1 MPFLQDHPR
10 FAGISLPPSGWV
22 LAILLV
28 LYICVGLVGHDPWK
42 HDDAITIGL
51 VYDIYTNGH
60 WLMPQL
66 AGQPYPDAPL
76 YYWVA
81 ASAAHLFS
89 WILPLHD
96 ATRLASGVFTLLALE
111 FILLAARELHG
122 KEHAANAPLALAGS
136 IGFLYHAHEAQPML
150 AALCALTAAYWALA
164 LLPRRP
170 RFAAL
175 VLGFALA
182 GGFLSN
188 GMLPLLAV
196 LPATVLALWKSDEK
210 PRLGAHLLGAVLLA
224 AALAGAWLIPLGYRA
239 PEYLTQFLSAETAP
253 IFAAHNP
260 IANILRQLGLLV
272 WYAWPA
278 LPLAA
283 WALWAKRRALS
294 TRALAWPGLAFV
306 ATLLIL
312 GIGVEVRSA
321 SALLLLPPLVLLATP
336 GVALLRRG
344 AANAFDWFGMMAFTF
359 FAGIA
364 WIAWSA
370 MTFGW
375 PERLARQAARLEP
388 GFVARFDIVTALI
401 ALACTLTWFW
411 LIFTSPRSP
420 MRGLMHWMAGLTLLW
435 VLIANLLMPWIDY
448 GKSYRPVAGQLS
460 AALPARIQDG
470 NPERGRCIANGNL
483 PNSILASL
491 YYFNNL
497 RTLPLES
504 EAGKRCNWLLV
515 HGEVRDTAKMSA
527 AGWRKVWE
535 GKRPGDRRE
544 SDKFHVYR
552 RDRSHP
558 LAEMPELPPPD
569 TRETALPAPRPLEAN
584 PPAPPAP

>member
-260 IANILRQLGLLV
+260 VANILRQLGLLV

-388 GFVARFDIVTALI
+388 GFVARFDIVTVLI

-420 MRGLMHWMAGLTLLW
+420 MRGLMHWMAGLTLFW

>member
-1 MPFLQDHPR
+1 M
-10 FAGISLPPSGWV
+10 
-22 LAILLV
+22 
-28 LYICVGLVGHDPWK
+28 
-42 HDDAITIGL
+42 
-51 VYDIYTNGH
+51 
-60 WLMPQL
+60 
-66 AGQPYPDAPL
+66 
-76 YYWVA
+76 
-81 ASAAHLFS
+81 
-89 WILPLHD
+89 
-96 ATRLASGVFTLLALE
+96 
-111 FILLAARELHG
+111 
-122 KEHAANAPLALAGS
+122 
-136 IGFLYHAHEAQPML
+136 
-150 AALCALTAAYWALA
+150 
-164 LLPRRP
+164 
-170 RFAAL
+170 
-175 VLGFALA
+175 
-182 GGFLSN
+182 
-188 GMLPLLAV
+188 
-196 LPATVLALWKSDEK
+196 
-210 PRLGAHLLGAVLLA
+210 
-224 AALAGAWLIPLGYRA
+224 
-239 PEYLTQFLSAETAP
+239 
-253 IFAAHNP
+253 
-260 IANILRQLGLLV
+260 
-272 WYAWPA
+272 
-278 LPLAA
+278 
-283 WALWAKRRALS
+283 
-294 TRALAWPGLAFV
+294 
-306 ATLLIL
+306 
-312 GIGVEVRSA
+312 
-321 SALLLLPPLVLLATP
+321 
-336 GVALLRRG
+336 
-344 AANAFDWFGMMAFTF
+344 
-359 FAGIA
+359 
-364 WIAWSA
+364 
-370 MTFGW
+370 
-375 PERLARQAARLEP
+375 
-388 GFVARFDIVTALI
+388 TALI

-420 MRGLMHWMAGLTLLW
+420 MRGLMHWMAGLTLFW

>member
-375 PERLARQAARLEP
+375 PE
-388 GFVARFDIVTALI
+388 G
-401 ALACTLTWFW
+401 W
-411 LIFTSPRSP
+411 
-420 MRGLMHWMAGLTLLW
+420 
-435 VLIANLLMPWIDY
+435 
-448 GKSYRPVAGQLS
+448 
-460 AALPARIQDG
+460 PARRRAWS
-470 NPERGRCIANGNL
+470 PA
-483 PNSILASL
+483 SSLAS
-491 YYFNNL
+491 
-497 RTLPLES
+497 TS
-504 EAGKRCNWLLV
+504 
-515 HGEVRDTAKMSA
+515 
-527 AGWRKVWE
+527 
-535 GKRPGDRRE
+535 
-544 SDKFHVYR
+544 
-552 RDRSHP
+552 
-558 LAEMPELPPPD
+558 
-569 TRETALPAPRPLEAN
+569 
-584 PPAPPAP
+584 